1 MNSRIHNELIKYLA
15 QHVSQNKIKR
25 IEKVLRFRTR
35 YITLILE
42 DIYKG
47 HNASATLRTCECLG
61 IQDVHIIE
69 KTSPFIVNQ
78 HVTQGS
84 SKWLTL
90 HPYKQK
96 ENNNTQTCYKI
107 LQKKGHKI
115 IATTPD
121 EQGKPLTEIS
131 LNTKLAFV
139 FGNEE
144 KGLSEYALQAA
155 DAYMKLPMHG
165 FTQSYNISVS
175 VAITLSYIL
184 EKLHQSKIAWQL
196 TDTEKSELT
205 LSWYKKIVHRSDLIE
220 KKFLK
225 KLISC

>member
-1 MNSRIHNELIKYLA
+1 M
-15 QHVSQNKIKR
+15 SQNKIKR
-25 IEKVLRFRTR
+25 IERVLTFRTR

-42 DIYKG
+42 DIYKD

-69 KTSPFIVNQ
+69 KTSPFTVN
-78 HVTQGS
+78 HNVTQGS
-84 SKWLTL
+84 SKWLSL
-90 HPYKQK
+90 HRYKQK
-96 ENNNTQTCYKI
+96 ENSNTQTCYKM
-107 LQKKGHKI
+107 LQKKGYKI
-115 IATTPD
+115 IAATPN
-121 EQGKPLTEIS
+121 EQEKSLTEIS

-155 DAYMKLPMHG
+155 DVYMKLPMYG

-205 LSWYKKIVHRSDLIE
+205 LLWYKKIVRRSDLIE
-220 KKFLK
+220 KKFLNN
-225 KLISC
+225 LISC